1 MNWKIP
7 LYKIATDNDDIK
19 NIKKVLERK
28 MDWAIGPEIEKH
40 NAFLRFMLAIHE
52 KPRCNPADLSAEGD
66 KMVPPK

>member
-28 MDWAIGPEIEKH
+28 MDWAIGPEIEK
-40 NAFLRFMLAIHE
+40 FE
-52 KPRCNPADLSAEGD
+52 
-66 KMVPPK
+66 